1 MSSAL
6 MTATFVLPLEPP
18 GWGQEHGFV
27 PVSVAAS
34 LGVLD
39 CYHAAEV
46 TLMAPLTA
54 PKGELRLCAHLR
66 VFPFL
71 LTSSHLER
79 RF

>member
-1 MSSAL
+1 

-27 PVSVAAS
+27 PMSV
-34 LGVLD
+34 
-39 CYHAAEV
+39 YHAAEV